1 MRPRRRAIW
10 RAAAFAILLFGAA
23 AAVHGI
29 SNARCFALSG
39 QSICRVDTQH
49 KLIALTFDDGPTEQ
63 GVEHALSELGGRG
76 AKATFFLIGRE
87 VDQRPHLVRRISEAG
102 HEIANH
108 SRSHRM
114 LIGHEAA
121 FYDQE
126 LRAAHASLVR
136 AGALPPTLFRPP
148 YGKKLWGLP
157 AAVERQ
163 GYRMIMVDVEEPRT
177 TDPRA
182 YAKTIV
188 DEARPGSILLM
199 HLMYRSNETARQ
211 ALPFVIE
218 GLKERGFRLV
228 TVSELL
234 ASGQPVGR

>member
-1 MRPRRRAIW
+1 
-10 RAAAFAILLFGAA
+10 
-23 AAVHGI
+23 
-29 SNARCFALSG
+29 
-39 QSICRVDTQH
+39 
-49 KLIALTFDDGPTEQ
+49 
-63 GVEHALSELGGRG
+63 
-76 AKATFFLIGRE
+76 
-87 VDQRPHLVRRISEAG
+87 
-102 HEIANH
+102 
-108 SRSHRM
+108 
-114 LIGHEAA
+114 
-121 FYDQE
+121 
-126 LRAAHASLVR
+126 
-136 AGALPPTLFRPP
+136 LFRPP

-177 TDPRA
+177 TEPRA
-182 YAKTIV
+182 YAQSILN
-188 DEARPGSILLM
+188 EARPGSILLM